1 MAFSEEEFLE
11 KLEKDRKFRLAIA
24 GLIGYKEIL
33 TKLRKYDKELMLLL
47 TELRKQ
53 NKILE
58 EHTKKLDEHTR
69 ILQEH
74 TEILK
79 GYAMRFDEHTRILQ
93 EHTEILEEHTKRFD
107 QLNERISLL
116 EKKVEV
122 TIGSVGKRWGHDFE
136 KTVLEIFKKIL
147 EERGIGFGEVSKFR
161 IKDVDGKYTGE
172 KGKIIDVDIVVKDD
186 MLYVIEVKS
195 YAELDDVEIFYEKI
209 RPVEKVLNRKAEKA
223 FIVAINIDD
232 DAYERAKELG
242 IEVITSNIIP
252 SLETETEH
260 KT

>member
-1 MAFSEEEFLE
+1 MRF
-11 KLEKDRKFRLAIA
+11 
-24 GLIGYKEIL
+24 
-33 TKLRKYDKELMLLL
+33 
-47 TELRKQ
+47 
-53 NKILE
+53 
-58 EHTKKLDEHTR
+58 DEHTR

-74 TEILK
+74 TEILEEHTK
-79 GYAMRFDEHTRILQ
+79 ILQEHTRKFD